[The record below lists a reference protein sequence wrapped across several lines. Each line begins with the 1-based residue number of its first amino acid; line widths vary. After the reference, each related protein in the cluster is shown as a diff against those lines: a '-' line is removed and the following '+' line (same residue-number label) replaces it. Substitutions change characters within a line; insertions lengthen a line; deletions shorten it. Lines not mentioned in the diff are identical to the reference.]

1 MNTRF
6 TKTFL
11 ASAIALSSSVIASA
25 ADVEE
30 VAVIGKSTSY
40 ANNAVS
46 EEMINTQSAMTSVMA
61 VIDNLPGVIVS
72 EGDNF
77 GADDWSTQ
85 IVIRGFSVDLDQQQ
99 IGTTIDGISNGN
111 SNYGGG
117 AKANRYIDTENMAAA
132 MVSQGTADIA
142 SRSNEAL
149 GGTINFTTIDPSE
162 EQKLVVSV
170 TSADFGGHKNYV
182 RLETG
187 ELFSDTYAWI
197 SASSRESSDWM
208 QNYAQNRGDHMAA
221 KLVSNIGENKLTAYI
236 SYDDIHEDNYQRIYG
251 LEQFAMNPEWDMLT
265 DTWTGIPH
273 VDQVNRRGW
282 STLRENLFA
291 YVDYD
296 FSVSGVDFSA
306 NVYYHDNT
314 GRGDWIPPYLVDV
327 IDDGDDFH
335 SELIPGITHLGAPET
350 ANRIYFVNGDG
361 TSATPIAGCDTA
373 IRFPW
378 FYNPG
383 AQYDPA
389 CYESGVTPVMSYR
402 TTNYWKERLGFNG
415 DFTWSTQLADGVEN
429 TLRGGLW
436 IEDYNRKETRS
447 WQKVVDAL
455 SGYEFNHI
463 PYWIQYDR
471 EYPVSTTMMYLE
483 DSIDMGNVTARL
495 GVKKFMVDLERKD
508 NFANTS
514 LTVQSDSDAL
524 LNAGVVVRVS
534 DELEL
539 FAGYAE
545 NFAAIKDTVLER
557 DASALD
563 NISPETAQN
572 IDVGLRY
579 SSELL
584 NVNATYYS
592 IDFSDRLTFI
602 APGSEASGQIN
613 YTIGTDGSFVNTGGV
628 ESTGFE
634 LSATAMLN
642 EQWALYASYTSNDSQ
657 YASNTFVG
665 DVDIK
670 GNTVVGS
677 ATDMAVL
684 SLDWSNEKY
693 SAGVSSKWID
703 ERAFNFDNSA
713 MAPAY
718 TVTDAYLVVNVGDMG
733 VVKEINARFS
743 VNNLF
748 NQHYL
753 GTIVNNAGWL
763 GAPRTAA
770 MNITASF

>member
-1 MNTRF
+1 MNSLF
-6 TKTFL
+6 KKSIL
-11 ASAIALSSSVIASA
+11 ACAVTMTSSAFVMAGDI
-25 ADVEE
+25 EE
-30 VAVIGKSTSY
+30 VAVTGKSTSY

-46 EEMINTQSAMTSVMA
+46 EEMVNTQSAMTSVMA

-99 IGTTIDGISNGN
+99 IGTTIDGIANGN

-117 AKANRYIDTENMAAA
+117 AKANRYIDTENMATA

-149 GGTINFTTIDPSE
+149 GGTINFTTIDPSQ
-162 EQKLVVSV
+162 EQKVVVSV
-170 TSADFGGHKNYV
+170 TSADYGGHKNYV

-187 ELFSDTYAWI
+187 EIFENTYAWI

-221 KLVSNIGENKLTAYI
+221 KLVRETSGDKLTAYI

-273 VDQVNRRGW
+273 VDQVNRRAW

-291 YVDYD
+291 YIDYD
-296 FSVSGVDFSA
+296 FNIGDVELSA
-306 NVYYHDNT
+306 NLYYHDNS

-327 IDDGDDFH
+327 IDDGAGAH
-335 SELIPGITHLGAPET
+335 SELMPGVTHLGTPET
-350 ANRIYFVNGDG
+350 ANRIYFVNADG
-361 TSATPIAGCDTA
+361 TSATPIAGCETA

-389 CYESGVTPVMSYR
+389 CYDAGVTPVMSYR

-415 DFTWSTQLADGVEN
+415 DFTWSTELSNGADN

-455 SGYEFNHI
+455 SGYEFNHV

-471 EYPVSTTMMYLE
+471 EYPVKTTMLYLE
-483 DSIDMGNVTARL
+483 DSLEMGNVTARL
-495 GVKKFMVDLERKD
+495 GVKKFAVELQRKD
-508 NFANTS
+508 NFANTN

-524 LNAGVVVRVS
+524 VNAGVVVRLS
-534 DELEL
+534 DDLEM
-539 FAGYAE
+539 FAGYAD

-563 NISPETAQN
+563 NIKPETAKN

-579 SSELL
+579 TGERL
-584 NVNATYYS
+584 NVNATYYK
-592 IDFSDRLTFI
+592 INFSDRLTFI

-613 YTIGTDGSFVNTGGV
+613 YTIGTDGSYVNTGGV
-628 ESTGFE
+628 DSKGFE

-642 EQWALYASYTSNDSQ
+642 EQWAVYASYTSNDSV

-677 ATDMAVL
+677 AGDMAVL

-693 SAGVSSKWID
+693 SAGLSSKWID
-703 ERAFNFDNSA
+703 KRAFNFANSA

-718 TVTDAYLVVNVGDMG
+718 TVTDAYAVVHVGDMG
-733 VVKEINARFS
+733 PVKEINARFS

-748 NQHYL
+748 SQHYL

-763 GAPRTAA
+763 GAPRTVA